1 MRACIF
7 VDDPNEGDMLK
18 PVLTRAGLDVSVSA
32 NLAPVLENWPEA
44 SAELVLL
51 ATDNIDTVLKKVTD
65 VRAATQVPLLVMADA
80 LSEAQICTILT
91 AGADLVLLRP
101 VSPRILALY
110 AQVLLRR
117 VETVP
122 SFMLTSLDLDEI
134 ALDPATRT
142 VTVKDREPARLTH
155 LEFRLL
161 YVLMNNRE
169 QVVPTDLIVERV
181 WGYDGGG
188 DRELVRGLI
197 SRLRR
202 KLEPDPEYPR
212 FIQTITG
219 VGYMFTLE
227 EVNSSF

>member
-1 MRACIF
+1 MRVCVF
-7 VDDPNEGDMLK
+7 VDDPNEGDLLR
-18 PVLTRAGLDVSVSA
+18 PILTHAGLEVNVST
-32 NLAPVLENWPEA
+32 NLEPALENWPQD

-51 ATDNIDTVLKKVTD
+51 ASDDQSTLMKRVIMI
-65 VRAATQVPLLVMADA
+65 RATTQVPLLIVTDPVSEGD
-80 LSEAQICTILT
+80 LSAMLT
-91 AGADLVLLRP
+91 AGADLILARP
-101 VSPRILALY
+101 VSPRVLAIY
-110 AQVLLRR
+110 ARVLLRR

-122 SFMLTSLDLDEI
+122 SFMLGALELDEI
-134 ALDPATRT
+134 TLDPATRT
-142 VTVKDREPARLTH
+142 VTLKDQEPRRLTH

-169 QVVPTDLIVERV
+169 QVVPTDVIVDRV

-202 KLEPDPEYPR
+202 KLDPDPDQPR

-219 VGYMFTLE
+219 IGYMFTLE
-227 EVNSSF
+227 ETSL

>member
-1 MRACIF
+1 MRVCVF
-7 VDDPNEGDMLK
+7 VDDPAEGELLR
-18 PVLTRAGLDVSVSA
+18 PILTHTGLEVNVST
-32 NLAPVLENWPEA
+32 NLEPALENWPQD

-51 ATDNIDTVLKKVTD
+51 ASDDQSTLMKRVTKI
-65 VRAATQVPLLVMADA
+65 RATTQVPLLIVTDPVSEGD
-80 LSEAQICTILT
+80 LSAMLT
-91 AGADLVLLRP
+91 AGADLILARP
-101 VSPRILALY
+101 VSPRVLAIY

-122 SFMLTSLDLDEI
+122 SFMLGTLELDEI
-134 ALDPATRT
+134 TLDPATRT
-142 VTVKDREPARLTH
+142 VTLKDQEPRRLTH

-169 QVVPTDLIVERV
+169 QVVPADVIVDRV

-202 KLEPDPEYPR
+202 KLDPDPDQPR

-219 VGYMFTLE
+219 IGYMFTLE
-227 EVNSSF
+227 ETSL